1 MSSKLLREGDSH
13 RGFAGMINR
22 HFDVLRR
29 KYVQI
34 LTNTLQWRPV
44 MLTLALIVILLM
56 LPFLLFSQRE
66 LAPKEDQGVVFGI
79 VQAAPN
85 STVDQTTRYTEK
97 VNDVFE
103 SIPETEHTF
112 QLTTPSGGFSGM
124 ATKPWSE
131 RKRSTEQ
138 ILGEVFGKVAAI
150 PGVRVIATTPAP
162 LPGGGQFPVEFV
174 IASTAEPRE
183 LIDFANQLVLKAL
196 QDKSGVFVFAD
207 TDLKF
212 DQPQTEV
219 VFDRDKVASL
229 GLNLQQVGLDLGTML
244 GGNFVNRFNIQGRSY
259 KVIPQVT
266 RVQRLNAEQLKD
278 YYVSGPNGKLVQLS
292 TFATLKQTTEPRAIY
307 RFQQLNS
314 VKVQGAIRPGATL
327 DQALKVLEQEAAKIL
342 PRGYTIDYAGEA
354 RQLRVEGNNLNTT
367 LILSFILIFLVLA
380 AQFESFRDP
389 FIILLGSVP
398 LALSGSLLFSFLGFT
413 TLNIYS
419 QIGLITL
426 VGLVSKNG
434 ILIVEFANKLQESGK
449 DKLNAVIE
457 AAGTRLRPILMTS
470 VATVAGHFPLVLAR
484 GPGAGSRNS
493 IGIVLVSGM
502 MIGTMFTL
510 FVVPSIYMLLARDRA
525 LRPRVA
531 EVEEPELESVSEAAS
546 LRRDILLAEGD

>member
-1 MSSKLLREGDSH
+1 
-13 RGFAGMINR
+13 
-22 HFDVLRR
+22 
-29 KYVQI
+29 
-34 LTNTLQWRPV
+34 
-44 MLTLALIVILLM
+44 
-56 LPFLLFSQRE
+56 LFSQHE

-85 STVDQTTRYTEK
+85 STIDQTTRYTEK

-103 SIPETEHTF
+103 SLPETEHTF
-112 QLTTPSGGFSGM
+112 QITDPSGGFSGM
-124 ATKPWSE
+124 VTKPWSE

-138 ILGEVFGKVAAI
+138 ILGEVFGKVSAI

-162 LPGGGQFPVEFV
+162 LPGSGQFPVEFV

-196 QDKSGVFVFAD
+196 QSGVFVFAD

-229 GLNLQQVGLDLGTML
+229 GLNLSQVGLDLGTML
-244 GGNFVNRFNIQGRSY
+244 GGNFINRFNIQGRSY

-314 VKVQGAIRPGATL
+314 VKIQGAIRPGATL
-327 DQALKVLEQEAAKIL
+327 DQALKVLEQEAATIL
-342 PRGYTIDYAGEA
+342 PQGYNIDYAGEA

-367 LILSFILIFLVLA
+367 LMLSFILIFLVLA

-389 FIILLGSVP
+389 LIILLGSVP
-398 LALSGSLLFSFLGFT
+398 LALSGALLFSFLGFT

-493 IGIVLVSGM
+493 IGTVLVSGM
-502 MIGTMFTL
+502 MIGTVFTL
-510 FVVPSIYMLLARDRA
+510 FVVPSIYMLLARNHA
-525 LRPRVA
+525 LKRLATVI
-531 EVEEPELESVSEAAS
+531 EEPELEGAAEAAT